1 MHPRVDILSGM
12 QTRQIPV
19 RLSEA
24 LLADLDALVSGGAFK
39 SRAAA
44 IRAGIE
50 AVAHAEQQRRINQE
64 IVDGYTRH
72 PPTEAEAQAALASL
86 RQAIEE
92 EPW

>member
-1 MHPRVDILSGM
+1 M

-24 LLADLDALVSGGAFK
+24 LLADLDVLVADGAFR

-50 AVAHAEQQRRINQE
+50 AIVHGEQQQRIDRQ
-64 IVDGYTRH
+64 IIDGYIRH
-72 PPTEAEAQAALASL
+72 PPTLQEQHAALASM
-86 RQAIEE
+86 RDAIAE

>member
-1 MHPRVDILSGM
+1 M
-12 QTRQIPV
+12 QTKQIPL

-24 LLADLDALVSGGAFK
+24 LLADLDALVADGAYR

-44 IRAGIE
+44 IRAGIQAILHKE
-50 AVAHAEQQRRINQE
+50 RQRQIDRE
-64 IVDGYTRH
+64 IIDGYARH
-72 PPTEAEAQAALASL
+72 PQTEAEKQTALASM